1 MRHAMWYAV
10 VCVCVCV
17 CVSVSMLT
25 NNSPG
30 KLLPTPRWWPLY
42 AGRPGGE
49 RTNTAGRAFRETQQ
63 AREHGTPMCTGPP
76 ASLAQRP
83 QQACYSKL
91 TLDSAEPRRGRDIE
105 SVNKCRRRALAA
117 ANDCRRTGFLSSS
130 SAAAGGGGAPMIADG
145 RSGDRIALDCSV
157 HAITAAGRPAGPVVV
172 AAQRVARAAA
182 TAVSTVNISAIV
194 VAHEVAIAYTSRATV
209 VLAALAVKTTLIGA
223 TAALLRFA

>member
-1 MRHAMWYAV
+1 
-10 VCVCVCV
+10 
-17 CVSVSMLT
+17 MLT

-42 AGRPGGE
+42 ADRPGGE

-63 AREHGTPMCTGPP
+63 AREHGTPMCAGPP

-91 TLDSAEPRRGRDIE
+91 TLDSAAPRRGRDIE

-117 ANDCRRTGFLSSS
+117 ANKCRRTGFLSSS
-130 SAAAGGGGAPMIADG
+130 AAAGGPGVTPMIADG

-172 AAQRVARAAA
+172 AAQRVAWAAA
-182 TAVSTVNISAIV
+182 AAAAVSTVNISAIV